1 MLGRECVMVEVE
13 GMGSSMRYA
22 QGMHVGKGVCHGR
35 GRGDGLEDEGCR
47 AMISW
52 VGEEGLHWK
61 K

>member
-35 GRGDGLEDEGCR
+35 GRGDGLED
-47 AMISW
+47 
-52 VGEEGLHWK
+52 VG
-61 K
+61 